1 MDDDRATLGFDM
13 TVADFV
19 DGSHPRGFLT
29 ASTRNVGTDLNGPT
43 GYEVMQ

>member
-19 DGSHPRGFLT
+19 DGSHPDGFLA
-29 ASTRNVGTDLNGPT
+29 ASMRNVGPDPDGPT